1 MPITRSIEEEKQA
14 VIEWL
19 MYPSELGCK
28 PKAIKYTKHFKTNDG
43 IECKIFKY
51 KKSMFSPWLLAISS
65 ESGIFSEMQRY
76 NPSTEIEDA
85 TKLVEYLIQ
94 FWKNKANEFKERE

>member
-28 PKAIKYTKHFKTNDG
+28 PKAIKYTKQFKTNDG

-51 KKSMFSPWLLAISS
+51 KKSMFSPLLLAISS

-85 TKLVEYLIQ
+85 TVNMAWCTKLI
-94 FWKNKANEFKERE
+94 